1 MHVQK
6 KTSSSMTVFSQQ
18 IPWICSHIPFPAGT
32 LESMILTFPSR
43 EFGGSHVILPCR
55 GIILSYQVSS
65 CPASS
70 SQFTWSSRPQVRIW
84 GKPWDAPL
92 WYHEILLSKSRI
104 VQVILNIWI
113 QSKTYKK
120 YRLSLSHTHGKKNS
134 RIFCPLTNL
143 RPSNT
148 SPKDVGSPP
157 MELDAETPV

>member
-1 MHVQK
+1 MFK
-6 KTSSSMTVFSQQ
+6 KNFFQHDGFFAAN
-18 IPWICSHIPFPAGT
+18 P
-32 LESMILTFPSR
+32 LDLLTYPIPSR
-43 EFGGSHVILPCR
+43 HFGIDDFNVSFPWVWWLPCDPSLQ